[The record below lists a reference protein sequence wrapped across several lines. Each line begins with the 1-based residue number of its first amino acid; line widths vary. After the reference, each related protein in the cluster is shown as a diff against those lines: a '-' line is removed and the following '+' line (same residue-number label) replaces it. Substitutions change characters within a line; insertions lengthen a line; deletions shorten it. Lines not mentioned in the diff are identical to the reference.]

1 MTELKVK
8 DPMELLA
15 ENKRNEII
23 KAYHDKYGMNEFILG
38 VFYDYLKRADDK
50 TIKTLKRG
58 ELPKKVKPLC
68 KDGRP
73 QFTTGMVFKGG
84 KMITEEEY
92 LKLMEEDKNNHFP
105 VGDIL
110 EEEGVKEINV
120 DDEKVENL

>member
-1 MTELKVK
+1 MSELKVK

-68 KDGRP
+68 NGRP
-73 QFTTGMVFKGG
+73 QFTTGMIFKGG
-84 KMITEEEY
+84 KLITEKEY
-92 LKLMEEDKNNHFP
+92 LKLMEEDKVNHF
-105 VGDIL
+105 V
-110 EEEGVKEINV
+110 EGVKEIMI
-120 DDEKVENL
+120 DDEKVENQ